1 MPSHPPI
8 PSPPQTLQDQG
19 LTSAAA
25 EVARIIP
32 RVSEDLLTNMEA
44 NRKEIANSL
53 ELALLSRELPD
64 RLLLFKA
71 IQNDPQLKAAKDLI
85 VSRDDKYAS
94 LLSSPKE
101 GSPTLAKVANED
113 TRKTL

>member
-1 MPSHPPI
+1 
-8 PSPPQTLQDQG
+8 
-19 LTSAAA
+19 
-25 EVARIIP
+25 VARIIP
-32 RVSEDLLTNMEA
+32 RVSEDLIANMEA
-44 NRKEIANSL
+44 NRKEITNSL

-85 VSRDDKYAS
+85 MSRDDKYAS
-94 LLSSPKE
+94 LLSPPKE
-101 GSPTLAKVANED
+101 GSQTLARGPDED